1 MANTGVCTMRHHVLA
16 LLLTYSAAFLGGA
29 NTAWAQTQNTV
40 IAPQERVVSRDE
52 FYYYD
57 ENKLRRPLNLSRSV
71 AVRFPTWKPLG
82 EREQYLKQFGP
93 LEVRQIAQLYSRVE
107 FALDYMPTLSQDAR
121 AATIKRLAAE
131 QDIEVAPIFTVD
143 GMDAVVDGIY
153 LQTVTPMSRETIVR
167 ALGKYFGSG
176 IGIHEVT
183 PEGDVWHV
191 SFTRLF
197 FLDSEKLPLTVLS
210 VANLMQASDALPW
223 VKRAY
228 PKFAFLNT
236 PVIPSISV
244 FPMSGTVGEE
254 RTVVL
259 GFRIFGKTSADVMI
273 EDSDIPELM
282 QGSFEPKANGSP
294 PQSSFWEVIGT
305 PVKEKLMQVGP
316 NEWYFEHRYTL
327 GLYAPEPEWVF
338 SSLTIPYMYRGVRK
352 QMTLPATTFFVRP
365 HLDAKFALQDIPRA
379 FSLPVA
385 KFPGFTQMEPTRIRS
400 WFDPAADMIGREN
413 VATAAKIAFGLSAA
427 IALAC
432 FGTFAARIVARR
444 RLAHKRRGIDRMRLA
459 ALLKQAEGA
468 TDHHAA
474 IQAYHGTLSEVL
486 HAWDSK
492 FPRRNVTYQD
502 VKDCLGASLEHLE
515 RALDLEDL
523 FGDIESRNEASF
535 SARDENEVR
544 ILRTNMRLKIEKL
557 AAELEALKKGAENEL
572 LGHALRD

>member
-1 MANTGVCTMRHHVLA
+1 MRHHVLA

-223 VKRAY
+223 VKRA
-228 PKFAFLNT
+228 
-236 PVIPSISV
+236 
-244 FPMSGTVGEE
+244 
-254 RTVVL
+254 
-259 GFRIFGKTSADVMI
+259 
-273 EDSDIPELM
+273 
-282 QGSFEPKANGSP
+282 
-294 PQSSFWEVIGT
+294 
-305 PVKEKLMQVGP
+305 
-316 NEWYFEHRYTL
+316 
-327 GLYAPEPEWVF
+327 
-338 SSLTIPYMYRGVRK
+338 
-352 QMTLPATTFFVRP
+352 
-365 HLDAKFALQDIPRA
+365 
-379 FSLPVA
+379 
-385 KFPGFTQMEPTRIRS
+385 
-400 WFDPAADMIGREN
+400 
-413 VATAAKIAFGLSAA
+413 
-427 IALAC
+427 
-432 FGTFAARIVARR
+432 
-444 RLAHKRRGIDRMRLA
+444 
-459 ALLKQAEGA
+459 
-468 TDHHAA
+468 
-474 IQAYHGTLSEVL
+474 
-486 HAWDSK
+486 
-492 FPRRNVTYQD
+492 
-502 VKDCLGASLEHLE
+502 
-515 RALDLEDL
+515 
-523 FGDIESRNEASF
+523 
-535 SARDENEVR
+535 
-544 ILRTNMRLKIEKL
+544 
-557 AAELEALKKGAENEL
+557 
-572 LGHALRD
+572 